1 MKKVVLLGRGPSI
14 LQLKNYDMSDIADVV
29 LVNDHSK
36 TVEDAE
42 LLRLI
47 QPKNT
52 HIICNINNAGF
63 GPYVTQILGVK
74 KCVTNRFKP
83 DWDLWQKHKDLQRKH
98 NEGGHLNTLDK
109 LPYIPEDEPYLF
121 AWRGP
126 KDRNK
131 PEMRTPSGLKIH
143 HMPESAEKYLP
154 EVYKEKLVCNCGYY
168 ATLYALCSLQAD
180 HVVYFGMDF
189 YQNLKI
195 KKSWYTDPPK
205 YLNSEWKDLRMKYEG
220 EHMKVLWDRYLSRY
234 FPNKKFEFYTTAEC
248 SFVSPNIIYNKVD
261 NAFSNITYL

>member
-1 MKKVVLLGRGPSI
+1 
-14 LQLKNYDMSDIADVV
+14 MSDVTDVV

-36 TVEDAE
+36 TVEDTE

-63 GPYVTQILGVK
+63 GPYVTQTLGVK

-98 NEGGHLNTLDK
+98 SEGGHLNTLDS
-109 LPYIPEDEPYLF
+109 LPYIAEDEPYLF

-180 HVVYFGMDF
+180 HIVYFGMDF
-189 YQNLKI
+189 YENLKI
-195 KKSWYTDPPK
+195 KKSWYVSPPR
-205 YLNSEWKDLRMKYEG
+205 YLTSEWKDLRMKYEG
-220 EHMKVLWDRYLSRY
+220 EHMKILWDRYLSAY
-234 FPNKKFEFYTTAEC
+234 FPTKKFEFFSTAEC
-248 SFVSPNIIYNKVD
+248 SFTSPNIIYNKV
-261 NAFSNITYL
+261 NSSLSGRTYL